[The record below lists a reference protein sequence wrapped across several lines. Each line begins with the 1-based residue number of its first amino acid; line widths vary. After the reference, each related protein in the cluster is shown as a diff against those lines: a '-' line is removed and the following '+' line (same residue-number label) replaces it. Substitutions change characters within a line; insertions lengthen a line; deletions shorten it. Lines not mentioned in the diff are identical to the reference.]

1 MKVKVRK
8 FRDAAYHAALDIYKE
23 EVHINDFWEEF
34 TGEIIATDVEHNMF
48 LICRDDNGKFE
59 KVKCYD
65 CYKQSDEI

>member
-1 MKVKVRK
+1 MKVRVRRFK
-8 FRDAAYHAALDIYKE
+8 DKAYQAATLLYPKE
-23 EVHINDFWEEF
+23 VLPDDFWEEF
-34 TGEIIATDVEHNMF
+34 TGEVVGTDVEHNMF